1 MYIEEAKVDMGR
13 VGEGGNRKTN
23 CKTKGKLRLVLH
35 LDLAYSKFK
44 VNSDELKFY
53 LMVI

>member
-23 CKTKGKLRLVLH
+23 CKTKGKHRLVLH
-35 LDLAYSKFK
+35 LDLLCSKFK
-44 VNSDELKFY
+44 VNSE
-53 LMVI
+53 